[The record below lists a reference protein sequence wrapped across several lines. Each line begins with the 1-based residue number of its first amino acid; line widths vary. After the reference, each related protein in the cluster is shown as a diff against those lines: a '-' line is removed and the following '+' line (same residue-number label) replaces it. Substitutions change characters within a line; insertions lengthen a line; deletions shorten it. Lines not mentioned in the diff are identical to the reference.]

1 MIEKVC
7 IWYVH
12 RWHKTNRGFCIRN
25 ALPSCHH
32 IIIATAT
39 APPSIKTISF
49 PILAAAAPDCKPGEP
64 VDVVAGLA
72 PAVPLGVGA
81 AEYGAGTT
89 VMAVMVLWLPSG
101 KVVVCRIVEVM
112 EREDAA
118 EDDGAPVVAAPAFPA
133 DSVRVTKPPP
143 TVLTIVAPVPSVV
156 VTTDPGAAGEGE
168 RVTMPPP
175 TVLTI
180 VTPDPSVVVTTDPGA
195 AGEGERVT
203 MPPPTVLTIVTP
215 DPSVVVTADPGAVAT
230 TVAVETP
237 PGADPA
243 AVDAAAPDWP

>member
-1 MIEKVC
+1 MSTRPIE
-7 IWYVH
+7 
-12 RWHKTNRGFCIRN
+12 RSASSR
-25 ALPSCHH
+25 HH

-39 APPSIKTISF
+39 APPSIKKISF

-64 VDVVAGLA
+64 VDVVAGLT

-81 AEYGAGTT
+81 TEYGAGTT
-89 VMAVMVLWLPSG
+89 VTAVTVLWLPSG

-133 DSVRVTKPPP
+133 ESVRVTKPPP
-143 TVLTIVAPVPSVV
+143 TVLTIVTPVPSVV
-156 VTTDPGAAGEGE
+156 VTTDPGAEGEGE
-168 RVTMPPP
+168 RVTKPPP

-180 VTPDPSVVVTTDPGA
+180 VTPVPSVVVTTDPEA

-203 MPPPTVLTIVTP
+203 KPPPTVLTIVTL
-215 DPSVVVTADPGAVAT
+215 DPSVVVTTDPGAVAT

-237 PGADPA
+237 PAADPA
-243 AVDAAAPDWP
+243 AVDAATPD